1 MFTFALLI
9 LVSLQQV
16 PKAPEVI
23 ETPRVDD
30 VQPVQAQ
37 KAQQQK
43 PSIVEHLEVQKAT
56 PVQSATQKAPTAV
69 VVPTQKAV
77 QVPAQK
83 SYSVSYGDHE
93 DGNRRQRRRDR
104 RGDRRSYAGLGVGI
118 GFGLCG
124 RFGCN

>member
-16 PKAPEVI
+16 PRAPEVV

-30 VQPVQAQ
+30 VQPVQVQ

-43 PSIVEHLEVQKAT
+43 PSIVEHLEQ
-56 PVQSATQKAPTAV
+56 PVQSAAQKAPTAV